1 MTDLER
7 LIALE
12 EIKQVKARYFRC
24 MDTKDWAAFEAVF
37 APDATA
43 DYSSEGD
50 AKEWSAS
57 GAAKIVALVRRVVES
72 AISVHHGHMAEVEVT
87 SPTSARGI
95 FAMEDLIW
103 WPEGSRRKTQCGCRQ
118 HQVLRNM
125 TGFGN
130 QHPIATLAVFS
141 FVAREVT
148 GQANHGGCPADHLP
162 FHGKHRTDDRVFIDG
177 GLHYLEHV
185 IDHVIVVDS
194 RI

>member
-103 WPEGSRRKTQCGCRQ
+103 WPEGSRRKTLHGWG
-118 HQVLRNM
+118 HYHETFEKHGTKWVIKTLRL
-125 TGFGN
+125 TR
-130 QHPIATLAVFS
+130 L
-141 FVAREVT
+141 
-148 GQANHGGCPADHLP
+148 
-162 FHGKHRTDDRVFIDG
+162 RV
-177 GLHYLEHV
+177 EE
-185 IDHVIVVDS
+185 S
-194 RI
+194 